1 MKQLTKTE
9 VESIIDELVVG
20 KLEFDSCDC
29 TCKACE
35 ECRGFTHPQKKILI
49 GDVLER
55 MSGFIDPPDNST
67 FLDHEAFDE
76 LLRLWGKCGFT
87 LSIQE
92 IILASGYEEC
102 WIPCNGITGTKNEVG
117 GGERKSEQLKDPNAR
132 ALLNFIG
139 ELNLIKITNG

>member
-1 MKQLTKTE
+1 MKQLTKSE
-9 VESIIDELVVG
+9 VESIINELAD
-20 KLEFDSCDC
+20 K
-29 TCKACE
+29 
-35 ECRGFTHPQKKILI
+35 GFITSENFNPRKGFSRAILI